1 MYATIGKVGTLTCR
15 AIITPNL
22 PFQMCLRSAQE
33 AWAVFAGDAC
43 QYSAARQYQ
52 DHQQACM
59 ESFQRFLGRE
69 GPRHPAEAPLLPAVL
84 SGAPVKAPF
93 SGSLTQQYLELT
105 AGGQSS
111 VVAASELA
119 RPQPRT
125 APVPLEGLYTKVST
139 YSLSQCGGPL
149 DLELSEAALSIIS

>member
-1 MYATIGKVGTLTCR
+1 
-15 AIITPNL
+15 
-22 PFQMCLRSAQE
+22 MCSRSAQE
-33 AWAVFAGDAC
+33 AWAVFAGDIC

-69 GPRHPAEAPLLPAVL
+69 GPRHPAEAPLLPAVPL
-84 SGAPVKAPF
+84 GLPTVPLGAPIKAPF
-93 SGSLTQQYLELT
+93 CGSLTQQYLELT

-111 VVAASELA
+111 VAASSQLA

-125 APVPLEGLYTKVST
+125 APVPLAGLYIKVST
-139 YSLSQCGGPL
+139 CLLS
-149 DLELSEAALSIIS
+149 